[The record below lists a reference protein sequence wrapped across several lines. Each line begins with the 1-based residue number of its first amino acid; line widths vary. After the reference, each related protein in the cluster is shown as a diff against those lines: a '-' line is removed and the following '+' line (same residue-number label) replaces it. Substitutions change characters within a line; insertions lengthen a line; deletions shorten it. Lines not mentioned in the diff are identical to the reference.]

1 MGLVIVTVTPNPA
14 YDVTYEV
21 ASLSP
26 GEVHRVSTVRRRPGG
41 KGVNVA
47 AVLASLGTPVIATG
61 LATTGF
67 DQDVERIGVRAA
79 FVAALP
85 RVRSTLA
92 ISHGPTTSLWEPG
105 VAPRDPVAAAA
116 ALEAEVARLLVD
128 AHCLVVSGSLPPG
141 VDPALP
147 VALARLAREH
157 GLPCVLDVAG
167 EALGLA
173 ADCPGVVLMPNAE
186 ELAELCGPSRSLVEV
201 ADASRRLLERGPS
214 MVFATRGAEGLVLT
228 TSEGSWHVPAVP
240 GVTGNA
246 TGAGDAATAAVA
258 RGLAAGHSPVAVA
271 EEAVALA
278 ATAVAAPVA
287 GVVDVPLYLRLR
299 TGVAAQPLTTEGTR

>member
-1 MGLVIVTVTPNPA
+1 VGLVIVTVTPNPA

-67 DQDVERIGVRAA
+67 GQDVERIGVRAA

-173 ADCPGVVLMPNAE
+173 ADGPGVVLMPNAE

-228 TSEGSWHVPAVP
+228 TSEGSWQVPAVP
-240 GVTGNA
+240 GVRETRRVPA
-246 TGAGDAATAAVA
+246 T
-258 RGLAAGHSPVAVA
+258 RRPR
-271 EEAVALA
+271 
-278 ATAVAAPVA
+278 
-287 GVVDVPLYLRLR
+287 RLR
-299 TGVAAQPLTTEGTR
+299 GAWPRATRRWPRRRRPWRWPPPPWPRRLRASSTCRSISGSGPASPLSR